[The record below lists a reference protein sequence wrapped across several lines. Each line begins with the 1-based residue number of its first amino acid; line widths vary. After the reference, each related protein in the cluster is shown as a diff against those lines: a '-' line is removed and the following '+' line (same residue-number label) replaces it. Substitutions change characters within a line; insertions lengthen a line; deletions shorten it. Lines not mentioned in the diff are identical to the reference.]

1 MPTLYSLLHFQISWF
16 DTLARFK
23 SLEGKALCFML
34 QWPIGLYGGRL
45 LHGDDLEPQAVIL
58 SLQEAWFSWKINA
71 SMWSVLLHGII
82 GVAPE

>member
-1 MPTLYSLLHFQISWF
+1 MFYASMAHWLV
-16 DTLARFK
+16 R
-23 SLEGKALCFML
+23 
-34 QWPIGLYGGRL
+34 GGRL

-82 GVAPE
+82 GVALE